1 MRYPYA
7 GRSRVAQSAERPAV
21 NRQVIG
27 SSPIAGATRSLIV
40 SPLTCIKAGREGL
53 MAHAA
58 PVRTKIPTKSPQP
71 ARRGLPACP
80 GEGPPRRAR
89 PGPRERDRAPGHPRR
104 PPGDRAG
111 VRDHRVPGPRGA
123 GPVAGGLARER
134 QAAAVRGGVRGEAG
148 RQAGE
153 GHRAAGS
160 RCAQHDAPRCGPDR
174 VLPVRRP
181 APGPAAVVPQ
191 ARAYP
196 APAVRAVRRP
206 GHRRGPLPGHH
217 DQAHA
222 ADRQRRA
229 HRQGRATGS
238 GA

>member
-27 SSPIAGATRSLIV
+27 SSPIAGAKTSAL
-40 SPLTCIKAGREGL
+40 SPAKTQEEREC
-53 MAHAA
+53 
-58 PVRTKIPTKSPQP
+58 PWRTQRPRGPRSPQNPHNRP
-71 ARRGLPACP
+71 AVPHGLPGGRSPVA
-80 GEGPPRRAR
+80 GAR
-89 PGPRERDRAPGHPRR
+89 PDARERDGARGHPGR
-104 PPGDRAG
+104 PPGHRAG

-123 GPVAGGLARER
+123 GPLAGSLARER
-134 QAAAVRGGVRGEAG
+134 QAAAVRGGVRGKAG

-153 GHRAAGS
+153 SRRAAGN
-160 RCAQHDAPRCGPDR
+160 RCAQHDTPRCGPDR

-181 APGPAAVVPQ
+181 APGPAAMVPQ
-191 ARAYP
+191 ARAYST
-196 APAVRAVRRP
+196 PAVRAVRFP

-222 ADRQRRA
+222 ADRQRR
-229 HRQGRATGS
+229 RPPQGRATGS